1 VLKWT
6 SNDSEKDAIEAS
18 ARELRHVFDHVPV
31 RIWYKDDK
39 NKILMLNAAA
49 AESMNMPIEDIEGQ
63 DTYDL
68 FPEMAK
74 KYHEDDLA
82 VINSGKP
89 RLGIIEEY
97 TPVDGPHGWVRTD
110 KVPYTDPQSGE
121 RYVLVMAQD
130 ITAQLEADRKNQ
142 EHREHLELV
151 LDSTLDG
158 FWDWYIQ
165 DDYEYM
171 SPNFWR
177 MFGID
182 PETKKHHPSEWQ
194 DIIFQ
199 EDLDVALD
207 NFAKHVATKGKHPY
221 VQDVRYRH
229 ADGSTVT
236 VLCRGRVIEWNENDQ
251 PIRMI
256 GTHTDITEL
265 EAVKEKAAALSNR
278 YQNTI
283 DNSGIGVWEIR
294 VGGPEPHVWF
304 SDTIQELLGY
314 SVDEL
319 NLDLMTAYSFVHPN
333 DISRLQKPLESVGET
348 TSSFYSEF
356 RLEHKTQGYRWFMVS
371 GRVTRTSHGNEKII
385 AGTLIDIDNEKQVR
399 NKLELYTKRLIVANR
414 DLDQFAYSASHDL
427 RTPLRGIHHLASWIE
442 EDLGDEASS
451 DVKEHLGAL
460 RKRVERMELMLGD
473 ILAYSRIGIDS
484 LHVEPVNITQLI
496 DETIETMR
504 PLPNVNINVDI
515 DKAIPDITIPPIN
528 LQQIFQNLFSNAIK
542 HHDKTERNIWVTSRA
557 IDEGFEIT
565 VADDG
570 PGIPEEYQEQV
581 FGLFS
586 TLKPKDAV
594 EGSGLGLPIVRKM
607 VDALGGD
614 LRLVSEDG
622 ERGTKVIFTIPAE
635 LSV

>member
-1 VLKWT
+1 
-6 SNDSEKDAIEAS
+6 
-18 ARELRHVFDHVPV
+18 
-31 RIWYKDDK
+31 
-39 NKILMLNAAA
+39 
-49 AESMNMPIEDIEGQ
+49 
-63 DTYDL
+63 
-68 FPEMAK
+68 
-74 KYHEDDLA
+74 
-82 VINSGKP
+82 
-89 RLGIIEEY
+89 
-97 TPVDGPHGWVRTD
+97 
-110 KVPYTDPQSGE
+110 
-121 RYVLVMAQD
+121 
-130 ITAQLEADRKNQ
+130 
-142 EHREHLELV
+142 
-151 LDSTLDG
+151 
-158 FWDWYIQ
+158 
-165 DDYEYM
+165 
-171 SPNFWR
+171 
-177 MFGID
+177 
-182 PETKKHHPSEWQ
+182 
-194 DIIFQ
+194 
-199 EDLDVALD
+199 
-207 NFAKHVATKGKHPY
+207 
-221 VQDVRYRH
+221 
-229 ADGSTVT
+229 
-236 VLCRGRVIEWNENDQ
+236 
-251 PIRMI
+251 
-256 GTHTDITEL
+256 
-265 EAVKEKAAALSNR
+265 
-278 YQNTI
+278 
-283 DNSGIGVWEIR
+283 
-294 VGGPEPHVWF
+294 
-304 SDTIQELLGY
+304 
-314 SVDEL
+314 
-319 NLDLMTAYSFVHPN
+319 
-333 DISRLQKPLESVGET
+333 
-348 TSSFYSEF
+348 
-356 RLEHKTQGYRWFMVS
+356 MVS
-371 GRVTRTSHGNEKII
+371 GRVTQTSHGNEKII

-427 RTPLRGIHHLASWIE
+427 RTPLRGIHHLATWIE